1 MPTPVANSHVASDV
15 ARQGFA
21 VAHEALN
28 PHEIDTLLT
37 ALQGL
42 SDAVKQTGHGG
53 ARALFERVP
62 EIRTL
67 ARHKSV
73 RGAAAA
79 ALGPNCFPVRALLFD
94 KTPAA
99 NWKVTWHQ
107 DLTIAVRARRDVEGY
122 GPWSSKAGIP
132 HVQPPI
138 PVLERMVALR
148 VHLDDCGPDNGPLR
162 VLPGSH
168 RAGLLRASEIDGW
181 RQRVAE
187 VSCIVMRGGLLVMRP
202 LLLHASSPAKSPA
215 HRRVIHIEYATTDLS
230 GGLEWFE
237 QREFRSSSSS

>member
-1 MPTPVANSHVASDV
+1 MATQVATGHVATDV
-15 ARQGFA
+15 AHQGFA
-21 VAHEALN
+21 VVHEALD
-28 PHEIDTLLT
+28 PHQIDWLLT
-37 ALQGL
+37 AVQGL
-42 SDAVKQTGHGG
+42 SDAVMETGRGG

-62 EIRTL
+62 EIRNL
-67 ARHKSV
+67 ARQKSV

-138 PVLERMVALR
+138 SVLE
-148 VHLDDCGPDNGPLR
+148 
-162 VLPGSH
+162 
-168 RAGLLRASEIDGW
+168 
-181 RQRVAE
+181 
-187 VSCIVMRGGLLVMRP
+187 GGLVVMRP
-202 LLLHASSPAKSPA
+202 LLLHASSPAKSPS
-215 HRRVIHIEYATTDLS
+215 HRRVIHIEYACYSLPEE
-230 GGLEWFE
+230 LRWFE
-237 QREFRSSSSS
+237 QPTQTFPATDFDLQALT